1 MDTSIIQIPGVGWEV
16 GLLQISSDGDDQR
29 FFAALKF
36 LILGFFWVGNFGKY
50 CIFLGGL
57 ISVGIYLPGIHNNLR
72 VRGNARRSWPRSSRV
87 ISFNLFLKFVR
98 LENWCGILW
107 GLIFFPEFLLE
118 ALGIFLGFELIAP
131 VRSSPSLEIWSSPLG
146 YRYFVLFPQLKC
158 LLKRFD
164 CTLFTCTSF

>member
-72 VRGNARRSWPRSSRV
+72 VCGNARRSWPHSSRV
-87 ISFNLFLKFVR
+87 ISFNL
-98 LENWCGILW
+98 
-107 GLIFFPEFLLE
+107 
-118 ALGIFLGFELIAP
+118 
-131 VRSSPSLEIWSSPLG
+131 LEIFKAQKLVWDFMGFNVFSRVFVGSP
-146 YRYFVLFPQLKC
+146 RDLFG
-158 LLKRFD
+158 F
-164 CTLFTCTSF
+164 